1 VARVLVR
8 VRFLVEDSS
17 VRLFLDTETRS
28 RTDIGE
34 GTDRYTRDA
43 ECLIVTYAFETGPAH
58 IWEPWR
64 DPIPP
69 QDLWLALH
77 HKETQLVAHN
87 AAFDRLILERCLN
100 IHTLPD
106 RWMCTMAIANAHGLP
121 GSLEKLGEICGLE
134 ADKLKL
140 VDDKGLID
148 TFCVPQRATDRF
160 IEPWEMPNEWE
171 RFCRYAIRDT
181 ESLRAL
187 FDRLPTHNYLGG
199 NLLSWRL
206 DQLINERGFGFDR
219 RLAQAAVEFLA
230 DAKVASDMVVDKASG
245 GHVHAATQRN
255 RLLKYLQTTCGIDI
269 ESLRASEVR
278 DYLERD
284 DLDPIVRTLLEQR
297 LEAGKS
303 SGSKYRRGLE
313 LVGPES
319 RIRHWCRW
327 SGAGR
332 TGRHAGRG
340 FQPHNLAR
348 PAMSVR
354 RPEGHA
360 HAGRIELE
368 PVKAAYIDD
377 VVIPAIYRGKLAGLE
392 MGAFEA
398 AACALRHVIVAAP
411 GNEIMAGDFKNIE
424 SVITAWLAGEGV
436 QLAAFGAAF
445 ADPKNKSLDVYRI
458 IAGKML
464 GKPPED
470 VTDVERQMGKVAIL
484 AFGFGGGVAALVN
497 MALGYQLDLDPL
509 PAIVLPTATPE
520 QLAKAKKAWWRAFL
534 LGEDFELPCDVYM
547 ACDVLKQAF
556 RTANSAID
564 QMRKDVDTAVKA
576 AVAKA
581 DGTVYHVARCKIFC
595 NRSFLVIELPSGRR
609 LLYASPQIK
618 MEEVRDPEGGKP
630 WVSTYIAYSTVR
642 GRGWVREKM
651 WSGLAIE
658 NIVQAT
664 ANDVLRAAML
674 RVHHDALT
682 VPAVK
687 KYLNTL
693 PANART
699 PISLH
704 VHDEI
709 ALDLPVGSYSAERFI
724 RTLCEQPTWAQ
735 GLPIAVDTWIN
746 QRYGKR

>member
-1 VARVLVR
+1 VT
-8 VRFLVEDSS
+8 
-17 VRLFLDTETRS
+17 RLFLDTETRS
-28 RTDIGE
+28 RTDIAD

-43 ECLIVTYAFETGPAH
+43 ECLIVTYAFEAGPAQ

-187 FDRLPTHNYLGG
+187 FGRLPTHNYVGA
-199 NLLSWRL
+199 NLRSWQL
-206 DQLINERGFGFDR
+206 DQLVNERGFGFDR
-219 RLAQAAVEFLA
+219 ALATAAVGFLA
-230 DAKVASDMVVDKASG
+230 DAKVQSDMVVSETSAG
-245 GHVHAATQRN
+245 AVHAATQRN

-297 LEAGKS
+297 LEAAKS

-332 TGRHAGRG
+332 TGRHVGRG

-534 LGEDFELPCDVYM
+534 LGEDFELPCNVYM

-576 AVAKA
+576 AVGKA

-609 LLYASPQIK
+609 LLYASPRLQTEEIK
-618 MEEVRDPEGGKP
+618 DPDGGKP
-630 WVSTYIAYSTVR
+630 WISTYVTYSTVR
-642 GRGWVREKM
+642 GRGWMRERA
-651 WSGLAIE
+651 WGGLFVE
-658 NIVQAT
+658 NIVQAC
-664 ANDVLRAAML
+664 ANDILRAAML
-674 RVHHDALT
+674 RVHQDTLSVSAIHQHLQ
-682 VPAVK
+682 
-687 KYLNTL
+687 TL
-693 PANART
+693 PTEART
-699 PISLH
+699 AISLH
-704 VHDEI
+704 VHDEVC
-709 ALDLPVGSYSAERFI
+709 LDIPKGSYSEERFRAI
-724 RTLCEQPTWAQ
+724 LIQRPSWAAD
-735 GLPIAVDTWIN
+735 LPIAADIWIN
-746 QRYGKR
+746 PRYGKR